1 MHIVYFNELPQQNL
15 SVEETC
21 PKAGALSHSTVLVTG
36 ALSALADDGK
46 KPRMSVFS
54 ARRHVLKLSSSLF
67 LLFFQVDRKMQ
78 ERYAAARA
86 ISLIPAGEM
95 KDKFWIEWKKSVH
108 DAMEELPREF
118 SAGGGVTLSL
128 TPLWCF
134 SLDRVGATLYLEAAS
149 AGRKWQPP
157 ASLVGQAVPVPHAMP
172 PNPPFVWNPA
182 QISPTNCY
190 ALQQTWINAGLAS
203 WYAPRMVPAKT
214 QQSVATKV
222 YVPVCLMGDVI
233 HFATADVSA
242 PDQIHKVARML
253 PYQSTY
259 L

>member
-1 MHIVYFNELPQQNL
+1 
-15 SVEETC
+15 
-21 PKAGALSHSTVLVTG
+21 
-36 ALSALADDGK
+36 
-46 KPRMSVFS
+46 
-54 ARRHVLKLSSSLF
+54 
-67 LLFFQVDRKMQ
+67 MQ
-78 ERYAAARA
+78 GLYAAARA

-118 SAGGGVTLSL
+118 SACGANLSL

-134 SLDRVGATLYLEAAS
+134 SLDRVGATLYLEATS
-149 AGRKWQPP
+149 AGRKWQPT
-157 ASLVGQAVPVPHAMP
+157 ASLVGQAVPVPPALP
-172 PNPPFVWNPA
+172 PNPPFVWNPT

-203 WYAPRMVPAKT
+203 WYAPRIVPMKM
-214 QQSVATKV
+214 QQTVATKV
-222 YVPVCLMGDVI
+222 YVPVCIMSDVI
-233 HFATADVSA
+233 QFSTVGVSA
-242 PDQIHKVARML
+242 PDQVHKVANML